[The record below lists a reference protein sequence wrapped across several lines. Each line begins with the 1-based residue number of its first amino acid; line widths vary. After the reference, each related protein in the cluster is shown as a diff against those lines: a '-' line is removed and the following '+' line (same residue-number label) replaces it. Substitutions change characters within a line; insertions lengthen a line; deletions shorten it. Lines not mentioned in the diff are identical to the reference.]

1 MSVWRRR
8 LFVVQNFSMF
18 RAYLLHRKNN
28 GDKVHEESVG
38 VRGSA
43 TACMCCS
50 RPGEFRECQ
59 CNACCINKV
68 RHERPPCLTS
78 LALVSCQSLAGTV
91 GGNGGARIPLI
102 DMHGIGE
109 VAWPACGLWPTC
121 FNPQEVSL
129 RLRWRFSQ
137 NIQDFPHI
145 KVSDNDAKFGW
156 EKKRRV

>member
-78 LALVSCQSLAGTV
+78 LALVSCQSLAGI
-91 GGNGGARIPLI
+91 A
-102 DMHGIGE
+102 
-109 VAWPACGLWPTC
+109 LWGC
-121 FNPQEVSL
+121 CSCHS
-129 RLRWRFSQ
+129 W
-137 NIQDFPHI
+137 
-145 KVSDNDAKFGW
+145 G
-156 EKKRRV
+156 KRRCTNSVDRHARNRGSGLASLWSVANLFQSSRGFTEAQMKIFPKYHLKGDKHCF